1 MKMNNIQ
8 IQTPNGK
15 VEITFKE
22 FLRSQFISVTVNYD
36 SFNKRNW
43 QIECQEIPV
52 LIDELKRGFHSL
64 WELKNPVDDFE
75 YATAFNAD

>member
-1 MKMNNIQ
+1 MTARKDGQ
-8 IQTPNGK
+8 YSKLALLP
-15 VEITFKE
+15 
-22 FLRSQFISVTVNYD
+22 VN
-36 SFNKRNW
+36 KINW